1 MAETLLWGNRQLEG
15 GGCSPKSTSAE
26 GTWAAGPRK
35 VGILPDIKG
44 AVRMEASHRVCPE
57 TLNLTVA
64 LRSWTVTHS
73 QPKVIIGTVI
83 SERHPQS
90 EPQ

>member
-1 MAETLLWGNRQLEG
+1 MREG
-15 GGCSPKSTSAE
+15 VVPQSLHLQRGLGQPA
-26 GTWAAGPRK
+26 PRK
-35 VGILPDIKG
+35 VGVLPDIKG